1 MERVECIVVGAG
13 VVGLAIARALAETGR
28 EVLVLERSEGIGTGV
43 SSRSSEVVHAG
54 LYYPP
59 GSLKARACI
68 EGKTK
73 IYAYCARMGV
83 PVRRIGKLVVAT
95 SETQVEALRKIE
107 ANAQACGMTDLRWV
121 DHAEAK
127 RLEPNVICHAGLF
140 SETSGIIDSHA
151 LMVAFQGELESRGGV
166 IAFHAAVENIRPDEA
181 GFVVSVGGADRME
194 LGCSILVNAAGLDAV
209 RLAHAIAGYPAA
221 RIPRAFL
228 AKGNYFSLTGVRNP
242 FRHLVYPIPEPG
254 GLGIHATIDM
264 GGQVRFGP
272 DVQWIG
278 EPDYVAD
285 PARAPAFEAAI
296 RAYWPGLPDGALNAS
311 YAGIRPKI
319 AGPGEPNA
327 DFLVEGPGEHG
338 IPGLVSLMG
347 IESPGLTSSMSLAD
361 LVLEKLGL

>member
-13 VVGLAIARALAETGR
+13 VVGLAIARALAEAGR
-28 EVLVLERSEGIGTGV
+28 EVLVLEQSDGIGTGV

-59 GSLKARACI
+59 GSLKTRACI
-68 EGKTK
+68 GGKTS
-73 IYAYCARMGV
+73 IYAYCERMGV
-83 PVRRIGKLVVAT
+83 PVKRIGKLVVAT
-95 SETQVEALRKIE
+95 SAQQVAALRKIE
-107 ANAQACGMTDLRWV
+107 ANAHACGMMDLRWI
-121 DHAEAK
+121 DHHEALE
-127 RLEPNVICHAGLF
+127 LEPQVTCHAGLF

-151 LMVAFQGELESRGGV
+151 LMVAFQGDLESRGGV
-166 IAFHAAVENIRPDEA
+166 IAFHATADAVRREGN
-181 GFVVSVGGADRME
+181 GFVVSVGGEDRMD
-194 LGCSILVNAAGLDAV
+194 LACSIFVNSAGLDAV
-209 RLAHAIAGYPAA
+209 RLSHSIEGYPAH
-221 RIPRAFL
+221 RIPRAFI

-272 DVQWIG
+272 DVQWIDA
-278 EPDYVAD
+278 PDYAAD
-285 PARAPAFEAAI
+285 PSRASFFETAI
-296 RAYWPGLPDGALNAS
+296 RAYWPGLPDHALNAS

-319 AGPGEPNA
+319 VGPGEPNA
-327 DFLVEGPGEHG
+327 DFLVEGPREHG

-361 LVLEKLGL
+361 LVIEKLAG